1 MWFGHFKENPMRHIF
16 IGMDFILARLQ
27 CMALRQQ
34 LTTISSAL
42 TPRKRHMKKNR
53 HYAPLWFLCLLVMSQ
68 VSAAQSAQS
77 AMTPITQSAPSEEE
91 TKLTTI
97 PGIENGVR
105 LKDLCD
111 IYGVR
116 DNQLHGIGVV
126 VGLSGTGDK
135 TPATVRMLRQMLA
148 TKHLSF
154 SESDL
159 LSKNVAMVA
168 VTADLP
174 AFARNGSRLYT
185 QISCL
190 GDATSLRGGVLLQ
203 TPLVAADERIY
214 AVAQGTVSIGG
225 FGNAAPVNSGGGVDH
240 KNIETVATLAA
251 GALVEREVPVSLL
264 YGDRLRLVLK
274 EADFT
279 TANRVA
285 QALSDVFGALRVKA
299 EDANM
304 VTLSFAQPPTE
315 TQLVETIAQLQQL
328 RVSPDMRARVVINA
342 RTGTVVAGKSVRI
355 SDVAVSHG
363 GLSLRVMPTTE
374 RRTDPNDRN
383 KVIDSVAWVD
393 PVTRI
398 RSSQA
403 PAGIIPVALPG
414 TLNVLS
420 GATVEDIAN
429 GLNALGARPRDLV
442 AIFEAIQRAG
452 ALHAEL
458 VVM

>member
-1 MWFGHFKENPMRHIF
+1 MRHIF
-16 IGMDFILARLQ
+16 FDMDLIILVLAGAAMR
-27 CMALRQQ
+27 RQQ
-34 LTTISSAL
+34 QELCATTSPKSVQRRRHKLRTGDDDSTVRMLTQLNSLVLVMLIVGCAELGAVEAPGNETTAVASVAL
-42 TPRKRHMKKNR
+42 TD
-53 HYAPLWFLCLLVMSQ
+53 
-68 VSAAQSAQS
+68 
-77 AMTPITQSAPSEEE
+77 
-91 TKLTTI
+91 
-97 PGIENGVR
+97 GNGVR

-135 TPATVRMLRQMLA
+135 TPATVRMLRQLLA

-159 LSKNVAMVA
+159 QSKNVAMVA

-185 QISCL
+185 QISCV
-190 GDATSLRGGVLLQ
+190 GDASSLRGGVLLQ

-214 AVAQGTVSIGG
+214 AVGQGTVTIGG
-225 FGNAAPVNSGGGVDH
+225 FGSAGPNIAVTGIDH
-240 KNIETVATLAA
+240 KNIETVGTLTA
-251 GALVEREVPVSLL
+251 GAMVEREVPVSLL

-274 EADFT
+274 DADFT
-279 TANRVA
+279 TASRVA
-285 QALSDVFGALRVKA
+285 RVLGEKYGVDHVIA
-299 EDANM
+299 EDATM
-304 VTLSFAQPPTE
+304 ITLGFAEKPSE
-315 TQLVETIAQLQQL
+315 TVLVETIAQLQQL

-342 RTGTVVAGKSVRI
+342 RTGTVVAGSQVRI
-355 SDVAVSHG
+355 SEVAVSHG
-363 GLSLRVMPTTE
+363 GLSLRVSPVVE
-374 RRTDPNDRN
+374 RRADPNDRN
-383 KVIDSVAWVD
+383 KVIDTVAWVD
-393 PVTRI
+393 PLTRQ
-398 RSSQA
+398 RS
-403 PAGIIPVALPG
+403 PNPPPGITPTPQPG
-414 TLNVLS
+414 TFSVLS
-420 GATVEDIAN
+420 GATVDDIAN

>member
-1 MWFGHFKENPMRHIF
+1 MRHIF
-16 IGMDFILARLQ
+16 MGMDLVFLRLQ
-27 CMALRQQ
+27 CVAMQQ
-34 LTTISSAL
+34 QATPTPDKPKVHTQVLKDKNFRRTEGIVAGLSA
-42 TPRKRHMKKNR
+42 
-53 HYAPLWFLCLLVMSQ
+53 FLLSGLIANGWTSEV
-68 VSAAQSAQS
+68 A
-77 AMTPITQSAPSEEE
+77 SAPTAISVPAATMPLILPEAD
-91 TKLTTI
+91 
-97 PGIENGVR
+97 GVR
-105 LKDLCD
+105 LKDLCE

-159 LSKNVAMVA
+159 QSKNVAMVA

-174 AFARNGSRLYT
+174 AFTRNGSRLYS

-190 GDATSLRGGVLLQ
+190 GDATSLKGGVLLQ
-203 TPLVAADERIY
+203 TPMVAADENIY
-214 AVAQGTVSIGG
+214 AVAQGTVSVGG
-225 FGNAAPVNSGGGVDH
+225 FGNAGPNFAANGTDH

-274 EADFT
+274 NADFT
-279 TANRVA
+279 TASRVGR
-285 QALSDVFGALRVKA
+285 ALAVEFGVDRVKA
-299 EDANM
+299 EDATM
-304 VTLSFAQPPTE
+304 VTLGFEKKPSETE
-315 TQLVETIAQLQQL
+315 LVATIAKLQQL
-328 RVSPDMRARVVINA
+328 RVSPDIRARVVINA
-342 RTGTVVAGKSVRI
+342 RTGTVVAGNEVRI
-355 SDVAVSHG
+355 SQVAVSHG
-363 GLSLRVMPTTE
+363 GLSLRVMPVAE
-374 RRTDPNDRN
+374 RRSDPPDRN

-393 PVTRI
+393 PVTRL
-398 RSSQA
+398 RSPEP
-403 PAGIIPVALPG
+403 PAGIKPSQTPG
-414 TLNVLS
+414 SLNVFS

>member
-1 MWFGHFKENPMRHIF
+1 MRHIF
-16 IGMDFILARLQ
+16 IHMDLILIIL
-27 CMALRQQ
+27 
-34 LTTISSAL
+34 
-42 TPRKRHMKKNR
+42 
-53 HYAPLWFLCLLVMSQ
+53 FG
-68 VSAAQSAQS
+68 AAQRRQLEQATCPPP
-77 AMTPITQSAPSEEE
+77 ALPPVPLLPRRAPRQRRAVDKRTVHLMSRVGVLLLAILVTMPAGEA
-91 TKLTTI
+91 
-97 PGIENGVR
+97 PGSDAPAVVAAAPAAESGIR

-135 TPATVRMLRQMLA
+135 TPATVRMLRQLLA
-148 TKHLSF
+148 TKHLNF

-159 LSKNVAMVA
+159 QSKNVAMVA

-190 GDATSLRGGVLLQ
+190 GDASSLKGGILLQ

-214 AVAQGTVSIGG
+214 AVAQGTATVGG
-225 FGNAAPVNSGGGVDH
+225 FGNAGPNIASTGIDH
-240 KNIETVATLAA
+240 KNIETVGTLAA

-264 YGDRLRLVLK
+264 YGDQLRLILK
-274 EADFT
+274 DSDFT
-279 TANRVA
+279 TASRVA
-285 QALSDVFGALRVKA
+285 KVLGDLYGPERVTA
-299 EDANM
+299 EDATM
-304 VTLSFAQPPTE
+304 ITLSFAHKPSE
-315 TQLVETIAQLQQL
+315 TDLVSTIAQLQQL

-342 RTGTVVAGKSVRI
+342 RTGTVVAGSQVRI
-355 SDVAVSHG
+355 SEVAVSHG
-363 GLSLRVMPTTE
+363 GLSLRVTPVVE

-383 KVIDSVAWVD
+383 KIIDTVAWVD
-393 PVTRI
+393 PLTRQ
-398 RSSQA
+398 RS
-403 PAGIIPVALPG
+403 PEPPPGITPTPQPG
-414 TLNVLS
+414 TFSVLT

>member
-1 MWFGHFKENPMRHIF
+1 MRHIF
-16 IGMDFILARLQ
+16 FGMDVIFIILAG
-27 CMALRQQ
+27 
-34 LTTISSAL
+34 
-42 TPRKRHMKKNR
+42 
-53 HYAPLWFLCLLVMSQ
+53 
-68 VSAAQSAQS
+68 AAQRRQMEESANFRPANSQFRRVRRERGGDDDS
-77 AMTPITQSAPSEEE
+77 TVRMLARVGVILLALMISIPATEVPATDAPVVAA
-91 TKLTTI
+91 
-97 PGIENGVR
+97 PVAADGIR

-135 TPATVRMLRQMLA
+135 TPATVRMLRQLLA

-159 LSKNVAMVA
+159 QSKNVAMVA

-190 GDATSLRGGVLLQ
+190 GDATSLKGGVLLQ

-214 AVAQGTVSIGG
+214 AVAQGTATVGG
-225 FGNAAPVNSGGGVDH
+225 FGNAGPNIASTGIDH
-240 KNIETVATLAA
+240 KNIETVGTLAA
-251 GALVEREVPVSLL
+251 GAMVEREVPVSLL
-264 YGDRLRLVLK
+264 YGDRLRLILK
-274 EADFT
+274 DSDFT
-279 TANRVA
+279 TASRVA
-285 QALSDVFGALRVKA
+285 KVLSDLYGPERVTA
-299 EDANM
+299 EDATM
-304 VTLSFAQPPTE
+304 ITLSFAQKPTE
-315 TQLVETIAQLQQL
+315 TDLVSTIAQLQQL

-342 RTGTVVAGKSVRI
+342 RTGTVVAGSQVRI
-355 SDVAVSHG
+355 SEVAVSHG
-363 GLSLRVMPTTE
+363 GLSLRVTPVVE

-383 KVIDSVAWVD
+383 KIIDTVAWVD
-393 PVTRI
+393 PLTRQ
-398 RSSQA
+398 RT
-403 PAGIIPVALPG
+403 PEPPPGIIPTPQPG
-414 TLNVLS
+414 TFSVLT

>member
-1 MWFGHFKENPMRHIF
+1 M
-16 IGMDFILARLQ
+16 GMDLIFLRLQ
-27 CMALRQQ
+27 CVAMQHQSNFKVDIPKAKVMELNDH
-34 LTTISSAL
+34 
-42 TPRKRHMKKNR
+42 KRHKPTNGIVASVCALM
-53 HYAPLWFLCLLVMSQ
+53 
-68 VSAAQSAQS
+68 VSGLFGFGWSVE
-77 AMTPITQSAPSEEE
+77 APSLPSVIAAKSEELALI
-91 TKLTTI
+91 K
-97 PGIENGVR
+97 PDVDGVR
-105 LKDLCD
+105 LKDLCE

-159 LSKNVAMVA
+159 QSKNVAMVA

-174 AFARNGSRLYT
+174 AFTRNGSRLYT

-190 GDATSLRGGVLLQ
+190 GDATSLKGGVLLQ
-203 TPLVAADERIY
+203 TPMVAADEKIY

-225 FGNAAPVNSGGGVDH
+225 FGNAGPNFASSGTDH

-264 YGDRLRLVLK
+264 YGDRLRLILK

-279 TANRVA
+279 TASRVGR
-285 QALSDVFGALRVKA
+285 ALATEFGIENVKT
-299 EDANM
+299 EDATM
-304 VTLSFAQPPTE
+304 VTLGFEKKPSETE
-315 TQLVETIAQLQQL
+315 LVATIAKLQQL
-328 RVSPDMRARVVINA
+328 RVAPDLRARVVINA
-342 RTGTVVAGKSVRI
+342 RTGTVVAGNEVRI
-355 SDVAVSHG
+355 SQVAVSHG
-363 GLSLRVMPTTE
+363 GLSLRVMPTVE
-374 RRTDPNDRN
+374 RRSDPNDRN
-383 KVIDSVAWVD
+383 KVIDTVAWVD
-393 PVTRI
+393 PVTRL
-398 RSSQA
+398 RSPEP
-403 PAGIIPVALPG
+403 PAGIKPSQTPG
-414 TLNVLS
+414 SLNVLS

-429 GLNALGARPRDLV
+429 GLNALGARPRDLI

>member
-1 MWFGHFKENPMRHIF
+1 MRHIF
-16 IGMDFILARLQ
+16 FDMDLIILVLAGAAMR
-27 CMALRQQ
+27 RQQ
-34 LTTISSAL
+34 QELSATTSPKSVQRRQRTQRTGDDESTVRMLTRLNSLVLAMVIVGFAELGAVEAPVNETTAVATVAL
-42 TPRKRHMKKNR
+42 PD
-53 HYAPLWFLCLLVMSQ
+53 A
-68 VSAAQSAQS
+68 
-77 AMTPITQSAPSEEE
+77 
-91 TKLTTI
+91 
-97 PGIENGVR
+97 NGVR

-135 TPATVRMLRQMLA
+135 TPATVRMLRQLLA

-159 LSKNVAMVA
+159 QSKNVAMVA

-185 QISCL
+185 QISCV
-190 GDATSLRGGVLLQ
+190 GDASSLKGGVLLQ

-214 AVAQGTVSIGG
+214 AVGQGTVTIGG
-225 FGNAAPVNSGGGVDH
+225 FGNAGPNIAASGIDH
-240 KNIETVATLAA
+240 KNIETVGTLTA
-251 GALVEREVPVSLL
+251 GAMVEREVPVSLL

-274 EADFT
+274 NADFT
-279 TANRVA
+279 TASRVA
-285 QALSDVFGALRVKA
+285 RVLGEKYGADHVIA
-299 EDANM
+299 EDATM
-304 VTLSFAQPPTE
+304 ITLGFMEKPSE
-315 TQLVETIAQLQQL
+315 TVLVETIAQLQQL
-328 RVSPDMRARVVINA
+328 RVMPDIRARVVINA
-342 RTGTVVAGKSVRI
+342 RTGTVVAGSQVRI
-355 SDVAVSHG
+355 SEVAVSHG
-363 GLSLRVMPTTE
+363 GLSLRVSPVVE
-374 RRTDPNDRN
+374 RRADPNDRN
-383 KVIDSVAWVD
+383 KVIDTVAWVD
-393 PVTRI
+393 PLTRQ
-398 RSSQA
+398 RS
-403 PAGIIPVALPG
+403 PNPPPGITPTPQPG
-414 TLNVLS
+414 TFSVLS

>member
-1 MWFGHFKENPMRHIF
+1 MRHVF
-16 IGMDFILARLQ
+16 FGMDMLFVTLAIAAERRALQ
-27 CMALRQQ
+27 PARQR
-34 LTTISSAL
+34 
-42 TPRKRHMKKNR
+42 PPV
-53 HYAPLWFLCLLVMSQ
+53 PL
-68 VSAAQSAQS
+68 
-77 AMTPITQSAPSEEE
+77 
-91 TKLTTI
+91 I
-97 PGIENGVR
+97 PGPPRRRPVHQRDDQGAARALASIGLFICMSVLGIGGIWAGEIVAEPQHVAVAGADGVR

-159 LSKNVAMVA
+159 MSKNVAMVA

-174 AFARNGSRLYT
+174 AFARNGTRLYT

-190 GDATSLRGGVLLQ
+190 GDATSLKGGVLLQ

-214 AVAQGTVSIGG
+214 AVAQGTVSTGG
-225 FGNAAPVNSGGGVDH
+225 FGNAGPNVASTGVDH
-240 KNIETVATLAA
+240 KNIETVGTLAA

-264 YGDRLRLVLK
+264 YGDRLKLVLK
-274 EADFT
+274 NADFT
-279 TANRVA
+279 TASRVA
-285 QALSDVFGALRVKA
+285 KALGDLYGPDRVTA
-299 EDANM
+299 EDATM
-304 VTLSFAQPPTE
+304 VTLGFAQKPSE
-315 TQLVETIAQLQQL
+315 NDLVTTIAELQQL

-342 RTGTVVAGKSVRI
+342 RTGTVVAGNQVRI
-355 SDVAVSHG
+355 SEVAVSHG
-363 GLSLRVMPTTE
+363 GLSLRVMSVVE
-374 RRTDPNDRN
+374 RRSDPANPN
-383 KVIDSVAWVD
+383 QVIDTIAWVD
-393 PVTRI
+393 PLTRQ
-398 RSSQA
+398 RSPA
-403 PAGIIPVALPG
+403 PPPGITPVPQPG
-414 TLNVLS
+414 TFSVLS

-452 ALHAEL
+452 ALHADL

>member
-1 MWFGHFKENPMRHIF
+1 MRHIF
-16 IGMDFILARLQ
+16 FDMDLIILVLAGAAMRRQRQELCATTSPKSVQ
-27 CMALRQQ
+27 RRRHKLRTGDDDSTVRMLTQ
-34 LTTISSAL
+34 LNSLVLVMLIVGCAELGAVEAPGNETTAVASVAL
-42 TPRKRHMKKNR
+42 TD
-53 HYAPLWFLCLLVMSQ
+53 
-68 VSAAQSAQS
+68 
-77 AMTPITQSAPSEEE
+77 
-91 TKLTTI
+91 
-97 PGIENGVR
+97 GNGVR

-135 TPATVRMLRQMLA
+135 TPATVRMLRQLLA

-159 LSKNVAMVA
+159 QSKNVAMVA

-185 QISCL
+185 QISCV
-190 GDATSLRGGVLLQ
+190 GDASSLRGGVLLQ

-214 AVAQGTVSIGG
+214 AVGQGTVTIGG
-225 FGNAAPVNSGGGVDH
+225 FGSAGPNIAVTGIDH
-240 KNIETVATLAA
+240 KNIETVGTLTA
-251 GALVEREVPVSLL
+251 GAMVEREVPVSLL

-274 EADFT
+274 DADFT
-279 TANRVA
+279 TASRVA
-285 QALSDVFGALRVKA
+285 RVLGEKYGVDHVIA
-299 EDANM
+299 EDATM
-304 VTLSFAQPPTE
+304 ITLGFAEKPSE
-315 TQLVETIAQLQQL
+315 TVLVETIAQLQQL

-342 RTGTVVAGKSVRI
+342 RTGTVVAGSQVRI
-355 SDVAVSHG
+355 SEVAVSHG
-363 GLSLRVMPTTE
+363 GLSLRVSPVVE
-374 RRTDPNDRN
+374 RRVDPNDRN
-383 KVIDSVAWVD
+383 KVIDTVAWVD
-393 PVTRI
+393 PLTRQ
-398 RSSQA
+398 RS
-403 PAGIIPVALPG
+403 PNPPPGITPTPQPG
-414 TLNVLS
+414 TFSVLS

>member
-1 MWFGHFKENPMRHIF
+1 VQRRQRTQRTGDDESTVRMLTRLNS
-16 IGMDFILARLQ
+16 LAL
-27 CMALRQQ
+27 ALVIVGFAE
-34 LTTISSAL
+34 LGAVEAPVNETTAVATVAL
-42 TPRKRHMKKNR
+42 PD
-53 HYAPLWFLCLLVMSQ
+53 A
-68 VSAAQSAQS
+68 
-77 AMTPITQSAPSEEE
+77 
-91 TKLTTI
+91 
-97 PGIENGVR
+97 NGVR

-135 TPATVRMLRQMLA
+135 TPATVRMLRQLLA

-159 LSKNVAMVA
+159 QSKNVAMVA

-185 QISCL
+185 QISCV
-190 GDATSLRGGVLLQ
+190 GDASSLKGGVLLQ

-214 AVAQGTVSIGG
+214 AVGQGTVTIGG
-225 FGNAAPVNSGGGVDH
+225 FGSSGPNIAASGIDH
-240 KNIETVATLAA
+240 KNIETVGTLTA
-251 GALVEREVPVSLL
+251 GAMVEREVPVSLL

-274 EADFT
+274 DADFT
-279 TANRVA
+279 TASRVA
-285 QALSDVFGALRVKA
+285 RVLGEKYGADHVIA
-299 EDANM
+299 EDATM
-304 VTLSFAQPPTE
+304 ITLGFMEKPSE
-315 TQLVETIAQLQQL
+315 TVLVETIAQLQQL
-328 RVSPDMRARVVINA
+328 RVMPDIRARVVINA
-342 RTGTVVAGKSVRI
+342 RTGTVVAGSQVRI
-355 SDVAVSHG
+355 SEVAVSHG
-363 GLSLRVMPTTE
+363 GLSLRVSPVVE
-374 RRTDPNDRN
+374 RRADPNNRD
-383 KVIDSVAWVD
+383 KIIDTVAWVD
-393 PVTRI
+393 PLTRQ
-398 RSSQA
+398 RS
-403 PAGIIPVALPG
+403 PNPPPGITPTPQPG
-414 TLNVLS
+414 TFSVLS

>member
-1 MWFGHFKENPMRHIF
+1 MRHIF
-16 IGMDFILARLQ
+16 MGMDLVLLRLQ
-27 CMALRQQ
+27 CNALQTQASPATNKSTSTHNLQKENATR
-34 LTTISSAL
+34 ISDRVALSIGVVFLSAL
-42 TPRKRHMKKNR
+42 LNIGWSADALIPTVAPALPI
-53 HYAPLWFLCLLVMSQ
+53 APLPFP
-68 VSAAQSAQS
+68 QSDA
-77 AMTPITQSAPSEEE
+77 
-91 TKLTTI
+91 L
-97 PGIENGVR
+97 GVR
-105 LKDLCD
+105 LKDLCE

-135 TPATVRMLRQMLA
+135 TPATIRMLRQMLA

-154 SESDL
+154 SDSDL
-159 LSKNVAMVA
+159 QSKNVAMVA

-174 AFARNGSRLYT
+174 AFSRNGTRLYS

-203 TPLVAADERIY
+203 TPMVAADENIY

-225 FGNAAPVNSGGGVDH
+225 FGNAGPNIASTGTDH

-264 YGDRLRLVLK
+264 YGDKLRLVLK
-274 EADFT
+274 DADFT
-279 TANRVA
+279 TASRVGR
-285 QALSDVFGALRVKA
+285 ALAEEFGVERVKA
-299 EDANM
+299 EDATM
-304 VTLSFAQPPTE
+304 VTLGFEKKPSETE
-315 TQLVETIAQLQQL
+315 LVATIAKLQQL
-328 RVSPDMRARVVINA
+328 RVSPDLRARVVINA
-342 RTGTVVAGKSVRI
+342 RTGTVVAGNEVRI
-355 SDVAVSHG
+355 SQVAVSHG
-363 GLSLRVMPTTE
+363 GLSLRVTPVVE
-374 RRTDPNDRN
+374 RRSDPNDRN

-393 PVTRI
+393 PVTRL
-398 RSSQA
+398 RSTE
-403 PAGIIPVALPG
+403 PPPGIKPTQTPG
-414 TLNVLS
+414 SLNVLS

>member
-1 MWFGHFKENPMRHIF
+1 MRHIF
-16 IGMDFILARLQ
+16 FDMDLTILVLAGAAMRRQRQELCATTSPKSVQ
-27 CMALRQQ
+27 RRRHKLRTGDDDSTVRMLTQ
-34 LTTISSAL
+34 LNSLVLVMLIVGCAELGAVEAPGNETTAVASVAL
-42 TPRKRHMKKNR
+42 TD
-53 HYAPLWFLCLLVMSQ
+53 
-68 VSAAQSAQS
+68 
-77 AMTPITQSAPSEEE
+77 
-91 TKLTTI
+91 
-97 PGIENGVR
+97 GNGVR

-135 TPATVRMLRQMLA
+135 TPATVRMLRQLLA

-159 LSKNVAMVA
+159 QSKNVAMVA

-185 QISCL
+185 QISCV
-190 GDATSLRGGVLLQ
+190 GDASSLRGGVLLQ

-214 AVAQGTVSIGG
+214 AVGQGTVTIGG
-225 FGNAAPVNSGGGVDH
+225 FGSAGPNIAVTGIDH
-240 KNIETVATLAA
+240 KNIETVGTLTA
-251 GALVEREVPVSLL
+251 GAMVEREVPVSLL

-274 EADFT
+274 DADFT
-279 TANRVA
+279 TASRVA
-285 QALSDVFGALRVKA
+285 RVLGEKYGVDHVIA
-299 EDANM
+299 EDATM
-304 VTLSFAQPPTE
+304 ITLGFAEKPSE
-315 TQLVETIAQLQQL
+315 TVLVETIAQLQQL

-342 RTGTVVAGKSVRI
+342 RTGTVVAGSQVRI
-355 SDVAVSHG
+355 SEVAVSHG
-363 GLSLRVMPTTE
+363 GLSLRVSPVVE
-374 RRTDPNDRN
+374 RRADPNDRN
-383 KVIDSVAWVD
+383 KVIDTVAWVD
-393 PVTRI
+393 PLTRQ
-398 RSSQA
+398 RS
-403 PAGIIPVALPG
+403 PNPPPGITPTPQPG
-414 TLNVLS
+414 TFSVLS
-420 GATVEDIAN
+420 GATVDDIAN